1 MFCYESQLTYHV
13 YLSHQEFENCLVRK
27 VSHIMSASK
36 ILRDLGAIKQTT
48 KIKNTFADTVYS
60 VLVVKEFWQS
70 ITKFV

>member
-1 MFCYESQLTYHV
+1 
-13 YLSHQEFENCLVRK
+13 
-27 VSHIMSASK
+27 MSASK

-48 KIKNTFADTVYS
+48 KIKNTFSDTVYS

>member
-1 MFCYESQLTYHV
+1 
-13 YLSHQEFENCLVRK
+13 
-27 VSHIMSASK
+27 MSASR
-36 ILRDLGAIKQTT
+36 ILRDLDAIKQTT